1 MGKIKK
7 PFGDYNIL
15 INPFSAKL
23 YKIDKKKAD
32 TQEVPSVR
40 LYCEIFSPYLS
51 LQEAEKNLP
60 P

>member
-23 YKIDKKKAD
+23 YKTDKKKGGH
-32 TQEVPSVR
+32 TRSSE
-40 LYCEIFSPYLS
+40 C
-51 LQEAEKNLP
+51 P
-60 P
+60 PLL